1 MFVLGCAGGIDAAA
15 CPGSPTG
22 AALTLCPGSPTGAA
36 LAVCPGTPT
45 GALPGAREG
54 AGGVAAGA
62 ATRNPLMMASV
73 AGASATACVRSV
85 VTASE
90 TRYLSC
96 PDVAMTLR
104 REVLS
109 NMLP

>member
-1 MFVLGCAGGIDAAA
+1 GGSPGTRVNKFGLGCAEGIGAA
-15 CPGSPTG
+15 CAGRPTG
-22 AALTLCPGSPTGAA
+22 AALTVCSGSPTGAA
-36 LAVCPGTPT
+36 LAVCPGAPT

-54 AGGVAAGA
+54 AGTEAAGA
-62 ATRNPLMMASV
+62 VTRNPLVIASV

-85 VTASE
+85 VTDSE

-104 REVLS
+104 
-109 NMLP
+109 